1 MHSNMFFR
9 CPIQLLLTRE
19 HDKGSKLRF
28 SNHRLLFFILY
39 RERPIDKLC
48 LAHYVITSETFNQLG
63 IAIVE
68 KWDTNVHFRVYK
80 FLMLIRIM
88 IEKLFSI
95 YFDITKSLKS

>member
-28 SNHRLLFFILY
+28 SNHRLLFFILH
-39 RERPIDKLC
+39 RKRLIDKSC
-48 LAHYVITSETFNQLG
+48 FVQYGIESETFNQLG

-80 FLMLIRIM
+80 FLMLIRI
-88 IEKLFSI
+88 ILQ
-95 YFDITKSLKS
+95 